1 MQVIRPQLTENGIC
15 GEGASG
21 APLPEQPFTAIH
33 SSKRS
38 HAGKIMTNTPC
49 FVFRSHPAYTIWVHN
64 ALVPYRETW
73 KSLHVVLQP
82 PASSLLFKAHEQ

>member
-1 MQVIRPQLTENGIC
+1 MV
-15 GEGASG
+15 
-21 APLPEQPFTAIH
+21 PLSLSSRSAIH
-33 SSKRS
+33 SSKWS